1 VPQWAAFLGL
11 TGFVLTAFLALAR
24 VSQSSVGETTIVREL
39 PYTDPGVGVGT
50 DRVRVR
56 SSPTPGGVSTLLL
69 LVNVALTQ
77 GVFGV
82 VVAFGA
88 FYFEIPAAALGLAT
102 PISLGPFPPSSLA
115 ATLAL
120 GVAFGLFLWMVSE
133 SLTRLADY
141 LDVAYDESLRGMM
154 APESLGG
161 WVALLFVVLPLIAGV
176 EELVFRAAIVGAVS
190 AGFGTSPWALAVVS
204 SVAFALGHGAQG
216 SLGVVVTGLL
226 GLALAAGFVLT
237 GSLLLVVVAH
247 YVVNAVELLVH
258 ESAGPRVH

>member
-24 VSQSSVGETTIVREL
+24 VSQSSVGETTIVRDL
-39 PYTDPGVGVGT
+39 PYTDPGVGAGV

-56 SSPTPGGVSTLLL
+56 ESAAPGLSTMLLL
-69 LVNVALTQ
+69 ANVALTQ

-82 VVAFGA
+82 VIVSGA
-88 FYFEIPAAALGLAT
+88 FYFEIPAAALGVVV
-102 PISLGPFPPSSLA
+102 PSSLA
-115 ATLAL
+115 STVAV
-120 GVAFGLFLWMVSE
+120 GVGFGFVLWTASE

-141 LDVAYDESLRGMM
+141 WGVAYDEALRGMI

-161 WVALLFVVLPLIAGV
+161 WVVLLLVVLPLIAGV

-190 AGFGTSPWALAVVS
+190 VGFGTSPWALAVVS

-216 SLGVVVTGLL
+216 PLGVVVTGLL
-226 GLALAAGFVLT
+226 GLALAVGFVLT
-237 GSLLLVVVAH
+237 GSLLVVVVAH
-247 YVVNAVELLVH
+247 YVVNAVELLVY
-258 ESAGPRVH
+258 ESESTL